1 MSFLIMSR
9 LERNCVLLRVLV
21 SLPKKERNK
30 LLKSIHKSCIDS
42 LRDCC
47 RNILFNEIPIKAD
60 QKQKLQVYKAKLRA
74 VANPKVGSEQVRKH
88 FQTGGFFQA
97 LIPVLAS
104 IVGPILSSLTK

>member
-1 MSFLIMSR
+1 MSFHKMSR
-9 LERNCVLLRVLV
+9 LERNCALLRVLL

-30 LLKSIHKSCIDS
+30 LLKSINKSCIDS

-47 RNILFNEIPIKAD
+47 RNILFNEIPIKPE
-60 QKQKLQVYKAKLRA
+60 QKSRLQVHKAKLRA
-74 VANPKVGSEQVRKH
+74 VANRKVGSEQVRKH

-104 IVGPILSSLTK
+104 IVGPILSSLAK